1 MKGRPEAME
10 NIAGKTFDV
19 CVIGDGGHGRGLTG
33 ASFALCAHAVTMSA
47 LHIRVLSAMRGTREP
62 EPAADECGWS
72 ECYQRRLAAFIPL
85 AE

>member
-1 MKGRPEAME
+1 MKGRPEELE

-19 CVIGDGGHGRGLTG
+19 CVVGEGHGRGLTE
-33 ASFALCAHAVTMSA
+33 ASFALCAHADRMSA

-62 EPAADECGWS
+62 EPAANERGRS
-72 ECYQRRLAAFIPL
+72 ECYQRRLAAFVPL